1 MCICVC
7 VFAHAH
13 TQTHA
18 SHDTEECHES
28 RKEARRELTGFRE
41 RKDNKIYVIEG
52 KGFFFLRERE
62 KGTSNSGILVVLLL
76 PWDGQP
82 DISP

>member
-52 KGFFFLRERE
+52 KGFFF
-62 KGTSNSGILVVLLL
+62 
-76 PWDGQP
+76 
-82 DISP
+82 